1 MHIDLQTAV
10 EAILKTKDPVT
21 TVGDLIVAEGGF
33 WNSSKA
39 THTGQLFTI
48 QLFGVQ
54 GIGLGAA
61 SAVDNWLQ
69 RATDALQTEF
79 SDTH

>member
-1 MHIDLQTAV
+1 MHMDLQTAV
-10 EAILKTKDPVT
+10 EAILKSKDPVT

-33 WNSSKA
+33 WNKSEA
-39 THTGQLFTI
+39 TDKGQLFTI
-48 QLFGVQ
+48 QLYGVQ

-61 SAVDNWLQ
+61 AAIDSWLQ
-69 RATDALQTEF
+69 RATDAIQSEF

>member
-1 MHIDLQTAV
+1 MHMDLQTAV
-10 EAILKTKDPVT
+10 EAILKSKDPVT

-33 WNSSKA
+33 WNQSEA
-39 THTGQLFTI
+39 TDKVQLFTI
-48 QLFGVQ
+48 QLFEVQ

-61 SAVDNWLQ
+61 AALDSWLQ
-69 RATDALQTEF
+69 RATDAIQSEF

>member
-1 MHIDLQTAV
+1 MHINLQNAV
-10 EAILKTKDPVT
+10 EAILKSKDPVT

-33 WNSSKA
+33 WNQSKA
-39 THTGQLFTI
+39 TDAGQLFTI
-48 QLFGVQ
+48 QLFRVQ

-61 SAVDNWLQ
+61 AAIDNWLQ
-69 RATDALQTEF
+69 RATDALQSEF

>member
-1 MHIDLQTAV
+1 MHMDLQTTV
-10 EAILKTKDPVT
+10 EAILKSKDPVT

-33 WNSSKA
+33 WNQSEA
-39 THTGQLFTI
+39 TDKGQLFTI

-61 SAVDNWLQ
+61 AAIDSWLQ
-69 RATDALQTEF
+69 RATDAIQSEF

>member
-1 MHIDLQTAV
+1 MHMDLQTAV
-10 EAILKTKDPVT
+10 EAILKSKDPVT

-33 WNSSKA
+33 WNPSKA
-39 THTGQLFTI
+39 TDTGQLFTI
-48 QLFGVQ
+48 QLFEVQ

-61 SAVDNWLQ
+61 SAIDNWLQ
-69 RATDALQTEF
+69 RATDALQSEF

>member
-1 MHIDLQTAV
+1 MHMDLQTAV
-10 EAILKTKDPVT
+10 EAILKSKDPVT

-33 WNSSKA
+33 WNQSEA
-39 THTGQLFTI
+39 TDNGQLFTI

-61 SAVDNWLQ
+61 AALDSWLQ
-69 RATDALQTEF
+69 RATNAIQSEF

>member
-10 EAILKTKDPVT
+10 EAILKSKDPVT
-21 TVGDLIVAEGGF
+21 TVGDLIVADGRL
-33 WNSSKA
+33 WNQSKA
-39 THTGQLFTI
+39 TDTGQLFTI

-54 GIGLGAA
+54 GIGLAA
-61 SAVDNWLQ
+61 TAAFDSWLQ
-69 RATDALQTEF
+69 RAMDALKSEF

>member
-1 MHIDLQTAV
+1 MHMDLQTAV
-10 EAILKTKDPVT
+10 EAILKSKDPVT

-33 WNSSKA
+33 WNQSEA
-39 THTGQLFTI
+39 TDKVQLFTI
-48 QLFGVQ
+48 QLFEVQ

-61 SAVDNWLQ
+61 AAIDSWLQ
-69 RATDALQTEF
+69 RATDAIQSEF

>member
-1 MHIDLQTAV
+1 MYMDLQTAV
-10 EAILKTKDPVT
+10 EAILKSKDPVT

-33 WNSSKA
+33 WNQSKA
-39 THTGQLFTI
+39 TDTGQIFTI

-61 SAVDNWLQ
+61 AAIDNWLQ
-69 RATDALQTEF
+69 RASDALQSEF

>member
-1 MHIDLQTAV
+1 MDMDLQTAV
-10 EAILKTKDPVT
+10 EAILKSKDPVT

-33 WNSSKA
+33 WNHSEA
-39 THTGQLFTI
+39 TDKRQLFTI
-48 QLFGVQ
+48 QLFEVQ

-61 SAVDNWLQ
+61 AALDSWLQ
-69 RATDALQTEF
+69 RATNAIQSEF

>member
-1 MHIDLQTAV
+1 MHMDLQTAV
-10 EAILKTKDPVT
+10 EAILKRKDPVT

-33 WNSSKA
+33 WNQSEA
-39 THTGQLFTI
+39 TDKGQLFTI
-48 QLFGVQ
+48 QLFEVQ

-61 SAVDNWLQ
+61 AALDSWLQ
-69 RATDALQTEF
+69 RATNAIQSEF

>member
-10 EAILKTKDPVT
+10 EAILKSKDPVT

-39 THTGQLFTI
+39 TDTGQLLTI

-61 SAVDNWLQ
+61 AAIDSWLE
-69 RATDALQTEF
+69 RAMDALQSEF
-79 SDTH
+79 SDTN

>member
-1 MHIDLQTAV
+1 MHMDLQTAV
-10 EAILKTKDPVT
+10 EAILKSKDPVT

-33 WNSSKA
+33 WNPSQV
-39 THTGQLFTI
+39 TDTGQLFTI

-61 SAVDNWLQ
+61 AALDSWLQ
-69 RATDALQTEF
+69 RATNAIQSEF

>member
-1 MHIDLQTAV
+1 MHMDLQTAV
-10 EAILKTKDPVT
+10 EAILKSKDPVT
-21 TVGDLIVAEGGF
+21 TVGDLIIAEGGF
-33 WNSSKA
+33 WNLSKA
-39 THTGQLFTI
+39 TDAGQLFTI

-61 SAVDNWLQ
+61 AAIDNWLQ
-69 RATDALQTEF
+69 RATDSLQSMF

>member
-1 MHIDLQTAV
+1 MHMDLQTAV
-10 EAILKTKDPVT
+10 EAILKSKDPVT

-33 WNSSKA
+33 WNQREA
-39 THTGQLFTI
+39 TDKGQLFTI
-48 QLFGVQ
+48 QLFEVQ

-61 SAVDNWLQ
+61 AALDSWLQ
-69 RATDALQTEF
+69 RATNAIQSEF

>member
-1 MHIDLQTAV
+1 MHIDLQTVV
-10 EAILKTKDPVT
+10 EAILKSKDPVS

-33 WNSSKA
+33 WNPSKA
-39 THTGQLFTI
+39 TDTGQLFTI

-61 SAVDNWLQ
+61 SVIDNWLQ
-69 RATDALQTEF
+69 RATDALQSEF

>member
-1 MHIDLQTAV
+1 MHMALQIAV
-10 EAILKTKDPVT
+10 EAILKSKDSVT
-21 TVGDLIVAEGGF
+21 TVGDLIVAEGAF
-33 WNSSKA
+33 WNQSKA

-61 SAVDNWLQ
+61 AAIDSWLQ
-69 RATDALQTEF
+69 RATDAIQSEF
-79 SDTH
+79 SNTK

>member
-1 MHIDLQTAV
+1 MHMDLQTAV
-10 EAILKTKDPVT
+10 EAILKSKDPVT

-33 WNSSKA
+33 WNQSEA
-39 THTGQLFTI
+39 TDKVQLFTI
-48 QLFGVQ
+48 QLFEVQ

-61 SAVDNWLQ
+61 AALDSWLQ
-69 RATDALQTEF
+69 RATNAIQSEF

>member
-1 MHIDLQTAV
+1 MHMDLQTAV
-10 EAILKTKDPVT
+10 EAILKSKDPVT

-33 WNSSKA
+33 WNPSKA
-39 THTGQLFTI
+39 TDTGQLFTI

-61 SAVDNWLQ
+61 AALDSWLQ
-69 RATDALQTEF
+69 RATNAIQSEF

>member
-1 MHIDLQTAV
+1 MHMDLQTAV
-10 EAILKTKDPVT
+10 EAILKSKDPAT

-33 WNSSKA
+33 WNQSEA
-39 THTGQLFTI
+39 TDKGQLFTI
-48 QLFGVQ
+48 QLFEVQ

-61 SAVDNWLQ
+61 AALDSWLQ
-69 RATDALQTEF
+69 RATNAIQSEF

>member
-1 MHIDLQTAV
+1 MHMDLQTAV
-10 EAILKTKDPVT
+10 EAILKSKDPVT

-33 WNSSKA
+33 WNLSKA
-39 THTGQLFTI
+39 TDTGQLFTI

-61 SAVDNWLQ
+61 SAIDNWLQ
-69 RATDALQTEF
+69 RATDALQSEF

>member
-1 MHIDLQTAV
+1 MHMDLQTAV
-10 EAILKTKDPVT
+10 EAILKSEDPVT

-33 WNSSKA
+33 WNPSKV
-39 THTGQLFTI
+39 TDTGQLFTI

-54 GIGLGAA
+54 SIGLGAA
-61 SAVDNWLQ
+61 SAIDNWLQ
-69 RATDALQTEF
+69 RATDALQSEF

>member
-1 MHIDLQTAV
+1 MHMDLQTAV
-10 EAILKTKDPVT
+10 EAILKSKDPVT

-33 WNSSKA
+33 WNPSKA
-39 THTGQLFTI
+39 TDTGQLFTI

-61 SAVDNWLQ
+61 AAIDNWLQ
-69 RATDALQTEF
+69 RATDALQSEF

>member
-1 MHIDLQTAV
+1 MHLDLQTAV
-10 EAILKTKDPVT
+10 EAILKSKDPVT

-33 WNSSKA
+33 WNQSEA
-39 THTGQLFTI
+39 TDKGRLFTI

-61 SAVDNWLQ
+61 AALDSWLQ
-69 RATDALQTEF
+69 RATNAIQSEF

>member
-1 MHIDLQTAV
+1 MHMDLQTAV
-10 EAILKTKDPVT
+10 EAILKSKDPVT

-33 WNSSKA
+33 WNPSKA
-39 THTGQLFTI
+39 TDTGQLFTI
-48 QLFGVQ
+48 QLCGVQ

-61 SAVDNWLQ
+61 SAIDNWLQ
-69 RATDALQTEF
+69 RATDALQSEF

>member
-1 MHIDLQTAV
+1 MHMDLQTAV
-10 EAILKTKDPVT
+10 EAILKSKDLVT
-21 TVGDLIVAEGGF
+21 RVGDLIVAEGGF
-33 WNSSKA
+33 WNPSQV
-39 THTGQLFTI
+39 TDTGQLFTI

-61 SAVDNWLQ
+61 SAIDNWLQ
-69 RATDALQTEF
+69 RATDALQSEF

>member
-10 EAILKTKDPVT
+10 EAILKSKDPVT

-33 WNSSKA
+33 WNPRKA
-39 THTGQLFTI
+39 TDTGQLFTI

-61 SAVDNWLQ
+61 SAIDNWLQ
-69 RATDALQTEF
+69 RATDAIQSEF

>member
-1 MHIDLQTAV
+1 MHMDLQTAV
-10 EAILKTKDPVT
+10 EALLKSKDPVK
-21 TVGDLIVAEGGF
+21 TVGDLIVAEDGF
-33 WNSSKA
+33 WNQSKA
-39 THTGQLFTI
+39 TDAGQLFTI

-61 SAVDNWLQ
+61 SAIDNWLE
-69 RATDALQTEF
+69 RATDALQSEF

>member
-1 MHIDLQTAV
+1 MYMDLQTAV
-10 EAILKTKDPVT
+10 EAILKSKDPVT

-33 WNSSKA
+33 WNQSKA
-39 THTGQLFTI
+39 TDAGQIFTI

-61 SAVDNWLQ
+61 AAIDNWLQ
-69 RATDALQTEF
+69 RATDALQSEF